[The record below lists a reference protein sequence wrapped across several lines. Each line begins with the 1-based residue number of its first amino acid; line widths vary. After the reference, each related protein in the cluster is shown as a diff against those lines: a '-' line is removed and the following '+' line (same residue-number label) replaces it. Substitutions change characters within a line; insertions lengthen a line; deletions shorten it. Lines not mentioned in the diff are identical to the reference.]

1 MLKLGQ
7 DRRLWIGT
15 IVVFVLLIVF
25 FDANS
30 VIDGI
35 RLRRDIRELESRKLY
50 YRERIV
56 EDSVLLE
63 RLKENDFL
71 EQYARKHFMMRKPGE
86 EIYVIQQ

>member
-71 EQYARKHFMMRKPGE
+71 EQYAREHFMMRKPGE

>member
-63 RLKENDFL
+63 RLKDNDFL
-71 EQYARKHFMMRKPGE
+71 EQYAREHFMMRKPGE